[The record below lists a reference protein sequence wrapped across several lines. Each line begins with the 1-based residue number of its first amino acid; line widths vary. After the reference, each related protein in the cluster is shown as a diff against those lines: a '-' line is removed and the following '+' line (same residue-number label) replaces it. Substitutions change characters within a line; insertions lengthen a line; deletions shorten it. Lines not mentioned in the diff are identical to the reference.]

1 MQWQNRRRLDG
12 FTTKGQVAR
21 AKGHIKCTNI
31 VVFGVLYT
39 VAGPICGHIQTYLI
53 QDGRT
58 PLMVATGA
66 GHLQVAKLLLETHR
80 SNVNEEDSKVSG
92 WAVMGRMSE
101 HSSCVTVPRCDQVMQ
116 GARTQ
121 RS

>member
-1 MQWQNRRRLDG
+1 M
-12 FTTKGQVAR
+12 
-21 AKGHIKCTNI
+21 
-31 VVFGVLYT
+31 
-39 VAGPICGHIQTYLI
+39 AGPICGHVPTYLM

-58 PLMVATGA
+58 PLMVAAGA
-66 GHLQVAKLLLETHR
+66 GHLPVAKLLLETHR

-92 WAVMGRMSE
+92 WEVMGRVSE
-101 HSSCVTVPRCDQVMQ
+101 YSSCAPTSDQVMQ